1 VGIDTRVA
9 PADAGKGGHRTT
21 GATRLEPM
29 NERSLKISA
38 YEEPGRYVLTLG
50 GELDLAGAPAFED
63 AAARL
68 CEMGARELLV
78 DISDVG
84 FIDSTGIR
92 AILGVKASC
101 EARSCEFSMTH
112 GRENVDHLFELT
124 RLIDRLTFRT
134 RRREPARR
142 EIAL

>member
-1 VGIDTRVA
+1 M
-9 PADAGKGGHRTT
+9 
-21 GATRLEPM
+21 EQM

-38 YEEPGRYVLTLG
+38 YEEPDRYVLTLS
-50 GELDLAGAPAFED
+50 GELDMSGAQAFED
-63 AAARL
+63 AAMRL
-68 CEMGARELLV
+68 CEMGASELLI
-78 DISDVG
+78 DISEVG

-92 AILGVKASC
+92 AILAVKASC
-101 EARSCEFSMTH
+101 EERSCEFSMTH

-124 RLIDRLTFRT
+124 RLIDLLTFRT